1 LNQNPEFS
9 KGNLMENPRVGVAVI
24 IGKQDRLLLIRRKR
38 SHGAG
43 SWAVPGGHQEFGES
57 PAECAVREAFEEV
70 GLVVRDPLCVALT
83 NDVFHTE
90 GKHYM
95 TIWMAVDAPSEMP
108 INPSNDEVAEWGWFA
123 WDELPLPLFLPL
135 ENLVTGRSVVFG
147 DLQAIM
153 RSLGV

>member
-1 LNQNPEFS
+1 MEFP
-9 KGNLMENPRVGVAVI
+9 KVGVAAVVVRDH
-24 IGKQDRLLLIRRKR
+24 QLLLIRRKGA
-38 SHGAG
+38 HGAG

-70 GLVVRDPLCVALT
+70 GLAVIDPRCVALT
-83 NDVFHTE
+83 NDVFPLE
-90 GKHYM
+90 EKHYI

-123 WDELPLPLFLPL
+123 CDALPSPLFLPL

-153 RSLGV
+153 RPLGV